1 LGGWASAK
9 ALRGA
14 KDRIKG
20 DERILGGRDFVQ
32 EVLGNC
38 QQQLE
43 RRYHYQ
49 AKGYDFDS
57 LVGQVATLFGALPSV
72 KVACGRLPR

>member
-20 DERILGGRDFVQ
+20 DERILGDGNFVQ
-32 EVLGNC
+32 AVLEDGKPDIPGEDG
-38 QQQLE
+38 LKVMAIIDAA
-43 RRYHYQ
+43 YH
-49 AKGYDFDS
+49 S
-57 LVGQVATLFGALPSV
+57 SSSGQET
-72 KVACGRLPR
+72 RI